1 MELNEYQ
8 QKAMETCMPSSEN
21 FAYMLTN
28 LVGEVGEFAS
38 KVAKAIRKEQLS
50 IKGNELQTTICTSDK
65 DIECREALIDELK
78 LELGDCLWQV
88 SGLCAVLGWSLEDV
102 AEANLNKLASR
113 KQRDVIDGEGDH
125 R

>member
-8 QKAMETCMPSSEN
+8 EKAMSTCMPSSEN

-38 KVAKAIRKEQLS
+38 KVAKAIRKEELS
-50 IKGNELQTTICTSDK
+50 IKDNELMCSSCFSDADITS
-65 DIECREALIDELK
+65 REAHINELK
-78 LELGDCLWQV
+78 LELGDVLWQV
-88 SGLCAVLGWSLEDV
+88 SGLCAVMGWTLDEV
-102 AEANLNKLASR
+102 AQDNLTKLAGR
-113 KQRDVIDGEGDH
+113 QERNVINGEGDH